1 MVQIVIKMYTKN
13 FFYRSLSY
21 FNVYIFKLKSEDSS
35 EKLNEWSIIELQG
48 DLEIESGESLSK
60 KFMGDLHYNSDGTPV
75 LILGHHVLFG
85 KVLSLEKPFLLLKK
99 TRTNV
104 PTKIQ
109 IDDDDEDNL
118 KENDDPPETKT
129 LTSYIVKAVIRKKLL
144 FNKRPRPI
152 VYVEAKNRS

>member
-1 MVQIVIKMYTKN
+1 
-13 FFYRSLSY
+13 
-21 FNVYIFKLKSEDSS
+21 
-35 EKLNEWSIIELQG
+35 
-48 DLEIESGESLSK
+48 
-60 KFMGDLHYNSDGTPV
+60 MGDLHYNSDGTPV

>member
-1 MVQIVIKMYTKN
+1 MIK
-13 FFYRSLSY
+13 FFY
-21 FNVYIFKLKSEDSS
+21 FKNIKSEDPS
-35 EKLNEWSIIELQG
+35 EKVEEWSIIELQG

-99 TRTNV
+99 TRTSV
-104 PTKIQ
+104 PTQIQ
-109 IDDDDEDNL
+109 IDEDDEEQEKKCM
-118 KENDDPPETKT
+118 KENDDPPPETKT
-129 LTSYIVKAVIRKKLL
+129 LTSYMVKAVIRKKLL